1 MANSA
6 NPEINKKI
14 ATSAL
19 GTLVIATVFFY
30 LGDRYAETLVTYPGQ
45 IFDHLSD
52 AFLSMWQTIKDA
64 PFALDMTSNSL
75 LFGGACFLIIWMIW
89 LRYVAFI
96 GNYRSGE
103 ESGSA
108 RWGTLKEGKKFK
120 DLQTEDN
127 NLLFTK
133 NFGLALHRPKF
144 DPEYDRNLN
153 VLVVGGSGSGKT
165 FNYVTPNICQLN
177 TSYFVTDPKGTL
189 LKDAGYLFT
198 DNGYKLK
205 SFNTINLDESMHYNP
220 LKYVKTD
227 TDILSFVN
235 CFIMNTNPEGK
246 SSGDPFWENAE
257 KMLYTALIALLRD
270 WFPAKDYNMSSLL
283 TLLSLAEA
291 RENDEN
297 FKSALDLMF
306 LQIEEGKKY
315 KQNDGSSPDTAG
327 NAGLSR
333 SFGTK
338 QADNGWSWVPSK
350 FKRNSDGVKPAD
362 CGGLSADEDFAL
374 MNYKNFK
381 VAAGKT
387 LKSILISC
395 NVRLAPIATDG
406 VRELLT
412 YDEMEIDTLGD
423 PDAKVAIFGILSD
436 TDKTLS
442 FLFAILMWQTID
454 QLCRKALSDYGGK
467 LPTPVHFIFDEF
479 ANIGTIPQIE
489 ETIAVTRSRNIGITI
504 ILQSMSQL
512 ESKYDK
518 KAQTIIDCCDSTLF
532 LGGKSNSTNKE
543 IAEMIGKQT
552 IHQMTYNE
560 STGQSSS
567 ASKNLQIQGRDL
579 IDAAEIGK
587 MSRLKAILLIAGTN
601 PLMDD
606 KYDPHAHKL
615 PKGFVTIKQLQ
626 GDLDLG
632 DLRDEVEDF
641 DFDGDITEAFGET
654 AEYKVDD
661 NYHALLTWLPDH
673 TEWLEEAKC
682 NGLLEGCEG
691 DIYKM
696 VQMAQYV
703 YFKSDLNDHCEDIC
717 RYGTLDQLKDMGVYA
732 IRESLADEILNDL
745 SYDEDYAPTDDAKD
759 TIISAIYATFEEK
772 YGEDFADCADNFIQ
786 DNDDIAGRV
795 NPCAMS
801 VETVRAVYGMGFDA
815 VFLNDWK
822 KELAECDIDPEAVSV
837 DSEAHDMENGRD
849 GLDGNAPEKDAPEK
863 DDRDAQPPVDTDN
876 R

>member
-606 KYDPHAHKL
+606 KYDPHAHKRYRYIVDKRNWKRL
-615 PKGFVTIKQLQ
+615 HKNS
-626 GDLDLG
+626 
-632 DLRDEVEDF
+632 F
-641 DFDGDITEAFGET
+641 DFERYLKNGCEPYTPDEDTGAEFT
-654 AEYKVDD
+654 AWKW
-661 NYHALLTWLPDH
+661 AAWKKSRT
-673 TEWLEEAKC
+673 
-682 NGLLEGCEG
+682 GLLG
-691 DIYKM
+691 IL
-696 VQMAQYV
+696 
-703 YFKSDLNDHCEDIC
+703 LN
-717 RYGTLDQLKDMGVYA
+717 R
-732 IRESLADEILNDL
+732 
-745 SYDEDYAPTDDAKD
+745 
-759 TIISAIYATFEEK
+759 
-772 YGEDFADCADNFIQ
+772 
-786 DNDDIAGRV
+786 
-795 NPCAMS
+795 
-801 VETVRAVYGMGFDA
+801 
-815 VFLNDWK
+815 
-822 KELAECDIDPEAVSV
+822 
-837 DSEAHDMENGRD
+837 
-849 GLDGNAPEKDAPEK
+849 
-863 DDRDAQPPVDTDN
+863 
-876 R
+876 

>member
-19 GTLVIATVFFY
+19 GTLFIATVFFY

-315 KQNDGSSPDTAG
+315 KQNDGSSPDAAG

-395 NVRLAPIATDG
+395 GARLAPFDIK
-406 VRELLT
+406 ELRDLME
-412 YDEMEIDTLGD
+412 YDELELDTLGD
-423 PDAKVAIFGILSD
+423 QKTALFVILSD
-436 TDKTLS
+436 TDSTFNFVAALMYS
-442 FLFAILMWQTID
+442 QLFNL
-454 QLCRKALSDYGGK
+454 LCDKADDFYGGR
-467 LPTPVHFIFDEF
+467 LPVHVRLILDEF
-479 ANIGTIPQIE
+479 ANIGQIPNFDKLIATI
-489 ETIAVTRSRNIGITI
+489 RSREISASI
-504 ILQSMSQL
+504 ILQSQSQL
-512 ESKYDK
+512 K
-518 KAQTIIDCCDSTLF
+518 TIYKDAADTIVGNCDSTLF
-532 LGGKSNSTNKE
+532 LGGKEKSTLKE
-543 IAEMIGKQT
+543 ISELLGKET
-552 IHQMTYNE
+552 IDLYNQSENRGSQVSHGLSYQKLGKELMTQDE
-560 STGQSSS
+560 LAVMDG
-567 ASKNLQIQGRDL
+567 
-579 IDAAEIGK
+579 GK
-587 MSRLKAILLIAGTN
+587 CIFMLRGVRPFLS
-601 PLMDD
+601 D
-606 KYDPHAHKL
+606 KYDLTQHPNYRYTADAD
-615 PKGFVTIKQLQ
+615 PKNVFDMERYMKKQ
-626 GDLDLG
+626 
-632 DLRDEVEDF
+632 RAVV
-641 DFDGDITEAFGET
+641 
-654 AEYKVDD
+654 K
-661 NYHALLTWLPDH
+661 
-673 TEWLEEAKC
+673 
-682 NGLLEGCEG
+682 
-691 DIYKM
+691 
-696 VQMAQYV
+696 
-703 YFKSDLNDHCEDIC
+703 
-717 RYGTLDQLKDMGVYA
+717 
-732 IRESLADEILNDL
+732 
-745 SYDEDYAPTDDAKD
+745 PTDTFDVYEIDA
-759 TIISAIYATFEEK
+759 TT
-772 YGEDFADCADNFIQ
+772 
-786 DNDDIAGRV
+786 
-795 NPCAMS
+795 
-801 VETVRAVYGMGFDA
+801 
-815 VFLNDWK
+815 
-822 KELAECDIDPEAVSV
+822 
-837 DSEAHDMENGRD
+837 
-849 GLDGNAPEKDAPEK
+849 
-863 DDRDAQPPVDTDN
+863 
-876 R
+876 